1 MPRKHKIDSASSSD
15 EDSSPKKHKDS
26 SSSSA
31 AGANNTQQYPPQ
43 PPYPPGGY
51 NPQTMGYP
59 PYMGY
64 PPGQPGQYQHPAQYP
79 PYNYNYP
86 NYNYPT
92 QAPPAAYYNNNYSQQ
107 ELEAAAGF
115 ARGFLI
121 GMMLLF
127 FFIFFSTII
136 MWAVLRPE
144 VPEFKVQS
152 LSVTNFNAKPNAFS
166 GAWDA
171 NVTAK
176 NPNTKIRLFFN
187 QIETFM
193 FFGDE
198 ELASNYANPFSLD
211 INGAQSALTAKMA
224 ANRTADGGED
234 EGEAMKKMAEDF
246 GKGAVEFNLRMAA
259 WTTFRSDSW
268 WTRRSTVRVFCEEL
282 KVEFSG
288 KSGKGSLVPGG
299 NRDCLVLV

>member
-1 MPRKHKIDSASSSD
+1 MPPPPSSSD
-15 EDSSPKKHKDS
+15 EDSSPKKPKNS

-31 AGANNTQQYPPQ
+31 TVDTNSQQYPP
-43 PPYPPGGY
+43 PPFPQGGY

-59 PYMGY
+59 PYMAY
-64 PPGQPGQYQHPAQYP
+64 HHPNQYP
-79 PYNYNYP
+79 SPPSGYNYNYAH
-86 NYNYPT
+86 YNYPT
-92 QAPPAAYYNNNYSQQ
+92 QAPPAAYYNNNYPTQQ

-127 FFIFFSTII
+127 FFIFLSTII
-136 MWAVLRPE
+136 MWVVLRPE

-152 LSVTNFNAKPNAFS
+152 LSVTNFNAKSNTFA

-171 NVTAK
+171 NVTAC

-198 ELASNYANPFSLD
+198 ELASSYADPFTLD
-211 INGAQSALTAKMA
+211 IGAGAALTAKMA
-224 ANRTADGGED
+224 ANRSADGGED
-234 EGEAMKKMAEDF
+234 EGEAMEKMAEEL

-268 WTRRSTVRVFCEEL
+268 WTRRSTVRIFCEEL
-282 KVEFSG
+282 KVGFVG
-288 KSGKGSLVPGG
+288 KSGNGSLVPDG